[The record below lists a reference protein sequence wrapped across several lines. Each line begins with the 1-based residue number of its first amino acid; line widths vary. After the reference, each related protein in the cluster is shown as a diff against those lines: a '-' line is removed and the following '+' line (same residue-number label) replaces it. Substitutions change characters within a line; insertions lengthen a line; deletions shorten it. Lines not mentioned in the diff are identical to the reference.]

1 MYENKKLMQTEKE
14 RQDNEQLLNRN
25 NELEHLLL
33 QKTESLEES

>member
-14 RQDNEQLLNRN
+14 RQNNEHLLRRN